1 MNSDYFSSK
10 SMRNFSGNLIGYKT
24 KYEWATGNSNHRF
37 MFSYLTGK
45 IGKNT
50 LNLNVS
56 NLLIYNKYFQTDFDF
71 KSTEYGKCFSN
82 MVMRC
87 MFAHPD
93 KKWQMGFKYQF
104 AITQKENSV
113 CML

>member
-1 MNSDYFSSK
+1 
-10 SMRNFSGNLIGYKT
+10 MRNFSGNLIGYKT

-56 NLLIYNKYFQTDFDF
+56 NLLIFNNYF
-71 KSTEYGKCFSN
+71 
-82 MVMRC
+82 
-87 MFAHPD
+87 
-93 KKWQMGFKYQF
+93 
-104 AITQKENSV
+104 
-113 CML
+113 